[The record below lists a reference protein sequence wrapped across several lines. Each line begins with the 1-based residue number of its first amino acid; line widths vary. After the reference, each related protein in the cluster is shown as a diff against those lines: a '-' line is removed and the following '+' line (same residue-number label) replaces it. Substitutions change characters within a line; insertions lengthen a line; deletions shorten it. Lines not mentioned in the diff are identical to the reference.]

1 MATTY
6 EEVWALFRETDR
18 KFQESRVEAD
28 RRFQETD
35 RKFQETD
42 HKFQETDRKFQETE
56 RFLKEQSQET
66 ARLLREQSQETER
79 FLKAQSQETDRKIK
93 AVTAAIGELGNRLG
107 EFVEGFVRPA
117 VVQLFRAR
125 GLEVHEVY
133 PDVEVDRG
141 EEGIQ
146 IDLLVVNSTEA
157 ILVEVK
163 SKLALA
169 DVDDHLERLSKFK
182 RLMPRYADVRALGAV
197 AAMVIPKDVARYA
210 YRKGLFVLAQSGE
223 SLVILNDAKFQ
234 PKAW

>member
-141 EEGIQ
+141 EEGMQ